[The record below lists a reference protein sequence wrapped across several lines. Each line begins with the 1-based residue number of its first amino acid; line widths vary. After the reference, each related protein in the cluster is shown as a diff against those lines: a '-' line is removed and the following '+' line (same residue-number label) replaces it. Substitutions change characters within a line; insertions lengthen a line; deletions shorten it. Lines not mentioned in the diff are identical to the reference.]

1 MSDVERPIAVVMGVL
16 LFLICGLLGLV
27 GLLVTPAGGSRWTT
41 IVIVALNFGLPLA
54 AWDQRHWARI
64 ALLLLFLVGLLGL
77 LLRLSVIRLLSM
89 PSDGAL
95 VRVLVLT
102 EIVLQVA
109 ALACL
114 FSRRSNAWFRE
125 GADST

>member
-1 MSDVERPIAVVMGVL
+1 MGVL

-54 AWDQRHWARI
+54 AWDQRNWARV
-64 ALLLLFLVGLLGL
+64 ALLLLFLIGLLGL

-89 PSDGAL
+89 PWDQAL

-102 EIVLQVA
+102 EIVLQIG

-114 FSRRSNAWFRE
+114 FSRRSNAWFGE
-125 GADST
+125 GLNPK